1 MFNKIKNLKELK
13 TILKKKKFV
22 LAHGVFDIF
31 HIGHKRHLENA
42 KSYADF
48 LVVSIT
54 TDKFVK
60 KGPNRPIFN
69 SMQRAE
75 LISSLEAVDYVYINN
90 DETPVHLIK
99 EIKPN
104 FYIKGNDY
112 SNLKKDLTGN
122 IYKEKKATENGGGE
136 LIISNEIEFSSS
148 NLINNYF
155 KPTLILSEIK
165 KNEKNLNLFRNECIK
180 SIKKIKDLKIAVI
193 GEIIFDEYLI
203 SAEMGKPSKENIFA
217 VEFKTKK
224 TYLGGSF
231 AIAKQLSKLSKN
243 VTLFTSGKFNSEQ
256 SKLLND
262 KLNTSKNLKV
272 KRIKSDFKN
281 IIKSRYITS
290 ENKKMF
296 DVYKREGNSD
306 YLDPKNLIKDL
317 KISIKN
323 YDLVLIS
330 DFGHGFFSKELYNII
345 LKNSKYLCINTQT
358 NAGNR
363 GYNLITKYKKANMV
377 ALDEPEIRL
386 ALKNKTDPIKKVT
399 QDLFKIMKVEK
410 IVVTLGKKGILVF
423 SKNSKNKIKSFK
435 LSAFETNPI
444 DTIGAGD
451 AVFGIASALAVCKS
465 ELKIISFISNLLGAM
480 TTNIVG
486 HEKSIEKNEILK
498 ALNYSLK

>member
-1 MFNKIKNLKELK
+1 MINKIKNLKDLK

-22 LAHGVFDIF
+22 LAHGVFDLF

-54 TDKFVK
+54 ADKFVK

-69 SMQRAE
+69 SLQRAE
-75 LISSLEAVDYVYINN
+75 LISSLEVVDYVYINN
-90 DETPVHLIK
+90 DETPIQLIK

-112 SNLKKDLTGN
+112 SDLKKDLTGN
-122 IYKEKKATENGGGE
+122 IYKEKKAIENGGGE

-148 NLINNYF
+148 NLINNFF

-165 KNEKNLNLFRNECIK
+165 KNAKNLNTFKNDCIK
-180 SIKKIKDLKIAVI
+180 SIEKIQKLKIAVL
-193 GEIIFDEYLI
+193 GEVIFDEYLI
-203 SAEMGKPSKENIFA
+203 SKEMGKPSKENIFA
-217 VEFKTKK
+217 VEFNSKK

-243 VTLFTSGKFNSEQ
+243 VTLFTSGKFNYEQ
-256 SKLLND
+256 QKLLND
-262 KLNTSKNLKV
+262 KLKNSKSLKV

-296 DVYKREGNSD
+296 EVYNREGGSEYFN
-306 YLDPKNLIKDL
+306 PKDLIKIL
-317 KISIKN
+317 KNSIKN
-323 YDLVLIS
+323 FDLVLLS
-330 DFGHGFFSKELYNII
+330 DFGHGFFSNELYKLI
-345 LKNSKYLCINTQT
+345 LKNSKYLSINTQT

-363 GYNLITKYKKANMV
+363 GFNLITKYKQANMV

-386 ALKNKTDPIKKVT
+386 ALKNNIDPIEKIT
-399 QDLFKIMKVEK
+399 LELFKKMKVEK

-423 SKNSKNKIKSFK
+423 NKNSKNKIKSFK

-451 AVFGIASALAVCKS
+451 AVFGIASALSVCNT
-465 ELKIISFISNLLGAM
+465 EIKIISFISNLLGAM
-480 TTNIVG
+480 TTNILG
-486 HEKSIEKNEILK
+486 HEKSIEKSEILK